1 LCGIN
6 IIIDKKSGLTSGP
19 IQAMN
24 GATFYR
30 GPDYS
35 DSLTFQFK
43 QEQIFVG
50 INQLKIIDI
59 DNAANQPFFSTDK
72 RYFVL
77 FNGTIYNY
85 KELAKKLES
94 KYTFNTHSDTEILL
108 YWIIEYGIE
117 GLRELNGMF
126 AFVFFDRQENRII
139 LSKDIYGI
147 KPMYYYNDDNYF
159 IASSEIK
166 GILASG
172 LVAKQF
178 NSSQVQHYLQLGFVQ
193 RPFTFYKNIY
203 ELNEGSYLQ
212 FDQHDFRVKK
222 FGTTPSIEYSDLN
235 SDTLVSKLNEYIDKS
250 ISKYLVSDVPVGLF
264 IDNSISSAILLDK
277 LMHAGAT
284 SIPVFSF
291 ESNDVKENAAIHE
304 LVEKYT
310 LNHIPITPQTLNK
323 VTFDTFLSSVDQ
335 PVGEYGYF
343 HSYHLSNQMHPFVK
357 VAILGNSSNE
367 MFGNYARHMAYYN
380 YLKRLLHKNLK
391 ISLIKTTHQLLP
403 SQGNNSIKKIF
414 KSWNKYI
421 ELIDKDPIQTYLN
434 FCSSEVFLEKNE
446 QVSMEE
452 LLSEKHEEMSYY
464 LKAAFRFDQSKI
476 LTSSTLP
483 VIDKTMMR
491 NSIEARLPF
500 LDVEVKRFMDALD
513 PKLLFKHGHNWI
525 LKKLLTYT
533 DISPKINFE
542 SVPTRQS
549 NLIDVSES
557 FSTEMQHAI
566 NNSTHAIYEWISPA
580 QKASIKKNLAIGN
593 TSTFNDRWRL
603 FLLMK
608 WYDKEF

>member
-1 LCGIN
+1 M
-6 IIIDKKSGLTSGP
+6 TSDP

-35 DSLTFQFK
+35 DALTFEFK
-43 QEQIFVG
+43 QEKIFVG

-59 DNAANQPFFSTDK
+59 DNAANQPFFSADK

-77 FNGTIYNY
+77 FNGSIYNY
-85 KELAKKLES
+85 KELARKLEL
-94 KYTFNTHSDTEILL
+94 KYVFNTHSDTEILL
-108 YWIIEYGIE
+108 YWLIEHGID

-139 LSKDIYGI
+139 LSKDMYGI

-203 ELNEGSYLQ
+203 ELNEGAYLQ
-212 FDQHDFRVKK
+212 FDRHDFKVKK
-222 FGTTPSIEYSDLN
+222 FSITPSIEYSDLN
-235 SDTLVSKLNEYIDKS
+235 SDTLVSKLNEYIEKS
-250 ISKYLVSDVPVGLF
+250 ISKYLVSDVPIGLF

-277 LMHAGAT
+277 ISKAGAKN
-284 SIPVFSF
+284 IPVFTF
-291 ESNDVKENAAIHE
+291 ESNDPAKNEALSE
-304 LVEKYT
+304 LIQKYSF
-310 LNHIPITPQTLNK
+310 NHVTITPQALNK
-323 VTFDTFLSSVDQ
+323 VTFNTFLASVDQ
-335 PVGEYGYF
+335 PVGEYAYF

-357 VAILGNSSNE
+357 VAILGNGSNE
-367 MFGNYARHMAYYN
+367 LVGNYSKHIAYYN
-380 YLKRLLHKNLK
+380 YLKRLLHHNLK
-391 ISLIKTTHQLLP
+391 ISLFKTTHQLLP

-414 KSWNKYI
+414 SSWNKYI
-421 ELIDKDPIQTYLN
+421 EKVDKDPIQTYLN
-434 FCSSEVFLEKNE
+434 FCSSEVFHEKSQE
-446 QVSMEE
+446 VSTEE
-452 LLSEKHEEMSYY
+452 LLAEKHEEMSYY
-464 LKAAFRFDQSKI
+464 LKAAFRFDQTKI
-476 LTSSTLP
+476 LASSTLP

-500 LDVEVKRFMDALD
+500 LDADVKRFMDSLD

-533 DISPKINFE
+533 DINPKMVFE
-542 SVPTRQS
+542 TAPTRPL
-549 NLIDVSES
+549 NLVDVSDTFNAEIQN
-557 FSTEMQHAI
+557 TILNTDHPV
-566 NNSTHAIYEWISPA
+566 YEWISQS
-580 QKASIKKNLAIGN
+580 QKASIKKNLPEGVL
-593 TSTFNDRWRL
+593 STFNDRWRL

>member
-1 LCGIN
+1 M
-6 IIIDKKSGLTSGP
+6 KSGP

-24 GATFYR
+24 AATFYR

-85 KELAKKLES
+85 KELAKRLES

-108 YWIIEYGIE
+108 YWLIEHGID

-139 LSKDIYGI
+139 LSKDVHGI
-147 KPMYYYNDDNYF
+147 KPMYYYNDDDYF

-172 LVAKQF
+172 LVTKQF
-178 NSSQVQHYLQLGFVQ
+178 NNSQVPHYLQFGFAQ
-193 RPFTFYKNIY
+193 RPFTFYKNVY

-212 FDQHDFRVKK
+212 FDQHDFRVRK
-222 FGTTPSIEYSDLN
+222 FSTTPSIEYSDLN

-277 LMHAGAT
+277 ITRAGSK

-291 ESNDVKENAAIHE
+291 ESADPKENTAIDA
-304 LVEKYT
+304 LVQQYS

-357 VAILGNSSNE
+357 VAILANSSNE
-367 MFGNYARHMAYYN
+367 LFGNYSRHVAYYN
-380 YLKRLLHKNLK
+380 YLKRLLHNNLK
-391 ISLIKTTHQLLP
+391 ISLFKTTHQLLP
-403 SQGNNSIKKIF
+403 AQGNNSIKRIF
-414 KSWNKYI
+414 SSWNKYI
-421 ELIDKDPIQTYLN
+421 KRIDKDPIQTYLN
-434 FCSSEVFLEKNE
+434 FCSSEVFLGKNE
-446 QVSMEE
+446 DVSAEE
-452 LLSEKHEEMSYY
+452 DLLSEKHEEMSYY
-464 LKAAFRFDQSKI
+464 LKAALRFDQSKI

-491 NSIEARLPF
+491 NSIEARLPY

-513 PKLLFKHGHNWI
+513 PKLLFKHGPNWI
-525 LKKLLTYT
+525 LKKLVGYT
-533 DISPKINFE
+533 GISPKINFE
-542 SVPTRQS
+542 TVPTRQA
-549 NLIDVSES
+549 NLIDVSAS
-557 FSTEMQHAI
+557 FNAEMQHVI
-566 NNSTHAIYEWISPA
+566 NNNMHAIYEWISPA
-580 QKASIKKNLAIGN
+580 QKISIKKHLSTANAA
-593 TSTFNDRWRL
+593 TFNDRWRL

>member
-1 LCGIN
+1 M
-6 IIIDKKSGLTSGP
+6 TSGP

-59 DNAANQPFFSTDK
+59 DNAANQPFFSADK

-108 YWIIEYGIE
+108 YWLIEYGIQ

-139 LSKDIYGI
+139 LSKDVYGI

-178 NSSQVQHYLQLGFVQ
+178 NSSQVQHYLQLGFAQ

-212 FDQHDFRVKK
+212 FDQHDFKVKK
-222 FGTTPSIEYSDLN
+222 FSTTPSIEYSDLN

-250 ISKYLVSDVPVGLF
+250 ISKYLVSDVPIGLF

-277 LMHAGAT
+277 IMRAGAK

-291 ESNDVKENAAIHE
+291 ESTDPKENTTIHE
-304 LVEKYT
+304 LVDQYS
-310 LNHIPITPQTLNK
+310 LNHIPIAPQTLNK

-335 PVGEYGYF
+335 PVGEYAYF

-367 MFGNYARHMAYYN
+367 LFGNYARHMAYYN
-380 YLKRLLHKNLK
+380 YLKRLLHNNLK
-391 ISLIKTTHQLLP
+391 ISLFKTTHQLLP

-414 KSWNKYI
+414 SSWNRYI
-421 ELIDKDPIQTYLN
+421 ERIDKDPIQTYLN

-446 QVSMEE
+446 EVLTEE
-452 LLSEKHEEMSYY
+452 SLSEKHEEMSYY
-464 LKAAFRFDQSKI
+464 LKAALRFDQTRI

-500 LDVEVKRFMDALD
+500 LDVEVKKFMDALD

-525 LKKLLTYT
+525 LKKLVGYSG
-533 DISPKINFE
+533 INPKIHFE
-542 SVPTRQS
+542 AVPTRQT

-557 FSTEMQHAI
+557 FNKEIQDVV
-566 NNSTHAIYEWISPA
+566 NNSSHPIYQWISPA
-580 QKASIKKNLAIGN
+580 QKVSIKKHLSAAN
-593 TSTFNDRWRL
+593 TSASTFNDRWRL